1 MGMGSFAGG
10 LAKGFTSTYGLV
22 SDIEDR
28 KAERE
33 RRKKEQEKED
43 ALDKAYAETYGRVGQ
58 KDDYAVSIQEASGNK
73 GLNLGAAQQLAAQG
87 ALPGNAPED
96 IDFER
101 ASAEAAAGPM
111 RDLAARKGAIPASE
125 AALPEMQGTEYTSRQ
140 AGADY
145 ATRAAGVSRKGAI
158 EALQIKKAYKED
170 ERDEKFDVAVQMRD
184 RRLGKIYAV
193 SETNGLKGLADAAKA
208 EGLKVEFAE
217 TSNGIG
223 RINVLG
229 PKGDVLET
237 ITSLPDAVSKLEN
250 LVSSR
255 FEQDIVG
262 LLGGPREALTYLNQ
276 RKEFQI
282 NQQRLGIEQSREQ
295 REAALQPGRIA
306 LNKAQVANLEA
317 ETEGKT
323 LAADEKREYNEI
335 RTRILDLLKNPSP
348 ESQQELQ
355 QLARRAGLLNP
366 KEVLVTKTERN
377 PETGVLESITT
388 NVFTGE
394 VQKSMS
400 EGGVAPPAV
409 LRAAE
414 SGTNPQTGKPW
425 TANEISDF
433 ERRYPSTP
441 WPGPRPAGASSTRT
455 QPTSAIPTQ
464 PEPAPATPAR
474 TGRGTAIPAGD
485 RIPEPP
491 PKELIRGT
499 NRRPNPAYVEWEQKF
514 GERYRAQQR

>member
-1 MGMGSFAGG
+1 MGSFAGG
-10 LAKGFTSTYGLV
+10 LAKGFTSTYGLI

-28 KAERE
+28 KEERA

-58 KDDYAVSIQEASGNK
+58 KDDYAVSIQQAGGNK

-87 ALPGNAPED
+87 AIPGNAPED
-96 IDFER
+96 VAFER
-101 ASAEAAAGPM
+101 ASAEAAAGAM
-111 RDLAARKGAIPASE
+111 RENAVRKGAIPTSE
-125 AALPEMQGTEYTSRQ
+125 SALPTMEPTEYTARQ
-140 AGADY
+140 AGSDY

-170 ERDEKFDVAVQMRD
+170 ERDEKFDIAVQMRD
-184 RRLGKIYAV
+184 RRLGRIYTV
-193 SETNGLKGLADAAKA
+193 SETSGLKGVADAAKA
-208 EGLKVEFAE
+208 EGLKVEYAE

-237 ITSLPDAVSKLEN
+237 ITSLPDAVSKLED
-250 LVSSR
+250 LVSNR

-262 LLGGPREALTYLNQ
+262 LLGGPTEALNYINQ
-276 RKEFQI
+276 RKQTNI
-282 NQQRLGIEQSREQ
+282 SQQRLGIEQRRDLRDAE
-295 REAALQPGRIA
+295 LQPGKIA
-306 LNKAQVANLEA
+306 LNNAQVANLRA

-323 LAADEKREYNEI
+323 LAAEEKKEYNQL
-335 RTRILDLLKNPSP
+335 RTRILDLLKDPSP
-348 ESQQELQ
+348 ENQQELS
-355 QLARRAGLLNP
+355 QLARRAGILNP

-377 PETGVLESITT
+377 PETGILESITV

-400 EGGVAPPAV
+400 EGGVPNARDWAAAQQGKRPDGTPLKPEDITRWNAAHSPEYQISTGGPA
-409 LRAAE
+409 
-414 SGTNPQTGKPW
+414 
-425 TANEISDF
+425 
-433 ERRYPSTP
+433 
-441 WPGPRPAGASSTRT
+441 RP
-455 QPTSAIPTQ
+455 SAIPAQ
-464 PEPAPATPAR
+464 PSAAPAPAPAAPAR
-474 TGRGTAIPAGD
+474 TGRGAAIPAGD

-491 PKELIRGT
+491 PKKLMRGT
-499 NRRPNPAYVEWEQKF
+499 NERPNPAYAEWEQKF